1 MIENRRDNRV
11 EHKNVTQQL
20 NYTTLISFFRVRI
33 TLEIT
38 FTLFLY
44 HDALPIQHI
53 PFFFLFFLHTD
64 LRYYFKLLTHTDSFL
79 TPYIFIFLNTTRIV
93 QKFNLIQSYFHRNYH
108 CIHPYYFKLVTRL
121 NSISPPLVSIDSFLT
136 SSAILM
142 TIFIP
147 LEQFWPQL
155 ESEVV
160 KNGGEKMENG
170 IEKWKNEHEFETHAV
185 FGGVGCRE
193 FEVGRHGAVFPP
205 RKFMCRPAPRNY
217 AVDEMALAENWT
229 NGSRVKERA
238 LNNLP
243 ASFSHSCAT
252 LLFPL
257 SFSSL
262 REIVIRERSH
272 DRYER
277 NFLYFFPPFFF
288 DPSIL
293 YRSPAVIKSSVS
305 ERGGLVYSNNRI
317 FSKQDSSQSGVD
329 REFWI
334 FKH

>member
-243 ASFSHSCAT
+243 AFFSHSCAT
-252 LLFPL
+252 LPFLSPSPFPP
-257 SFSSL
+257 SEKSWSVNDPTIVT
-262 REIVIRERSH
+262 REIS
-272 DRYER
+272 
-277 NFLYFFPPFFF
+277 F
-288 DPSIL
+288 
-293 YRSPAVIKSSVS
+293 
-305 ERGGLVYSNNRI
+305 I
-317 FSKQDSSQSGVD
+317 FSPLLFRSEYFISEPRCYQELGFGT
-329 REFWI
+329 RRIGLFE
-334 FKH
+334 